1 MLMRLFN
8 RFDINLDFDIDR
20 IESYVS
26 ARLRVFIAAAM
37 ALIAFVTLVALTV
50 FFIAVRGAEQ
60 TMVPDVTG
68 KELTTALLELQTK
81 ELYPRI
87 QLRYS
92 QNAADKG
99 SILDQEPSPGAIVKA
114 GRRIKLVVS
123 RGMVVDKVENYIGQ
137 NLDDVKMHLQ
147 TLFSTSSR
155 PLLALKEPP
164 MYQFSPEAA
173 GTILE
178 QKPEPG
184 TDVSGPTRLDFVVS
198 RGPENA
204 MVKVPDLVGLPIA
217 DAMER
222 IRQSGIFFTFSARPV
237 QSGEVGE
244 TVVSQLPAG
253 QAVITANTRVALVV
267 SIPARVPEGE
277 VFGIFERMLPEYP
290 YPLALRLEAL
300 LPTGD
305 RRRIVATDH
314 PGGAFSA
321 PYRLPEGSVLIL
333 SILNREVLREEAR
346 SYGVVKAEGASQ

>member
-1 MLMRLFN
+1 MRLFN
-8 RFDINLDFDIDR
+8 RFDINLDFDLDR

-26 ARLRVFIAAAM
+26 ARLRVFIAAAI

-68 KELTTALLELQTK
+68 KELTSALLELQVK

-99 SILDQEPSPGAIVKA
+99 SILDQDPAPGAIVKA

-123 RGMVVDKVENYIGQ
+123 RGMVVDKVENYVGQ

-164 MYQFSPEAA
+164 MYQFSTEAA

-184 TDVSGPTRLDFVVS
+184 TDVAGPTRLEFVVS
-198 RGPENA
+198 RGSENA

-222 IRQSGIFFTFSARPV
+222 IRQSGIFFTFSARPA
-237 QSGEVGE
+237 QSGEAGE

-253 QAVITANTRVALVV
+253 QAVVAANTRVALVV
-267 SIPARVPEGE
+267 AAPAKVAEGE
-277 VFGIFERMLPEYP
+277 VFGLFERTLPEYP
-290 YPLALRLEAL
+290 YPLSLKLEAL
-300 LPTGD
+300 LPTGE
-305 RRRIVATDH
+305 RRRLIATDH
-314 PGGAFSA
+314 PGGPFSA
-321 PYRLPEGSVLIL
+321 PYHLPEGSVLIL
-333 SILNREVLREEAR
+333 SILNREVLREDAR
-346 SYGVVKAEGASQ
+346 AYGTGAAEGAKP

>member
-1 MLMRLFN
+1 MRLFN
-8 RFDINLDFDIDR
+8 RFDIDFDFDLDK
-20 IESYVS
+20 IESYVA
-26 ARLRVFIAAAM
+26 ARLRIFIAAAV

-60 TMVPDVTG
+60 TMVPDVSG
-68 KELTTALLELQTK
+68 KELTAALLELQAK

-92 QNAADKG
+92 QDAADKG
-99 SILDQEPSPGAIVKA
+99 TILDQDPSPGAIVKA

-123 RGMVVDKVENYIGQ
+123 RGVVVDKVENYVGQ

-164 MYQFSPEAA
+164 MYQFSTEAA

-184 TDVSGPTRLDFVVS
+184 TDVAGPTRLEFVVS

-222 IRQSGIFFTFSARPV
+222 IRQSGIFFSFSVRPA
-237 QSGEVGE
+237 QSGEAGE

-253 QAVITANTRVALVV
+253 QAVVTANTRVALVV
-267 SIPARVPEGE
+267 SVPNKVPAGE
-277 VFGIFERMLPEYP
+277 IFGVFERMLPEYP
-290 YPLALRLEAL
+290 YPLSLKLEAL
-300 LPTGD
+300 LPTGE
-305 RRRIVATDH
+305 RRRLVATDH
-314 PGGAFSA
+314 PGGAFTA
-321 PYRLPEGSVLIL
+321 PYHLPEGSVLIL
-333 SILNREVLREEAR
+333 SILNREVLREEAK
-346 SYGVVKAEGASQ
+346 SWNAGAAEPANR